1 MLTRIKPLWVHRFKR
16 RLFNPFT
23 AVFLLYAIGIT
34 ALSLAHFDQG
44 GPSFFDFEGSDKVV
58 HCIFYLGFTFL
69 LALAYKGSF
78 ARPLNRKSQLLVA
91 LIAMTYSGIIELLQ
105 GLVTEYR
112 SAELGDFVANCVG
125 VIFGLVALKVFDP
138 FFNRM
143 KNPK

>member
-1 MLTRIKPLWVHRFKR
+1 MPRSRY

-23 AVFLLYAIGIT
+23 AAFLLYAISIT
-34 ALSLAHFDQG
+34 VLSLARIDSSGRSLLNFKG
-44 GPSFFDFEGSDKVV
+44 ADKLV
-58 HCIFYLGFTFL
+58 HCLFYFGFTFL
-69 LALAYKGSF
+69 LALACKGSF
-78 ARPLNRKSQLLVA
+78 TRALERKEVLIVA

-105 GLVTEYR
+105 GFLTVYR
-112 SAELGDFVANCVG
+112 SAELGDFVANSVG

>member
-1 MLTRIKPLWVHRFKR
+1 VPRSRY

-23 AVFLLYAIGIT
+23 AAFLLYAISIT
-34 ALSLAHFDQG
+34 VLSLARIDSSGRSLLNFKG
-44 GPSFFDFEGSDKVV
+44 ADKLV
-58 HCIFYLGFTFL
+58 HCLFYFGFTFL
-69 LALAYKGSF
+69 LALACKGSF
-78 ARPLNRKSQLLVA
+78 SRALERKEVLIVA

-105 GLVTEYR
+105 GFFTVYR
-112 SAELGDFVANCVG
+112 SAELGDFVANSVG

>member
-1 MLTRIKPLWVHRFKR
+1 MLRINH

-23 AVFLLYAIGIT
+23 AAFLLYAISIT
-34 ALSLAHFDQG
+34 VLSLARIDSSG
-44 GPSFFDFEGSDKVV
+44 RSLLNIEGADKLV
-58 HCIFYLGFTFL
+58 HCLFYFGFTFL
-69 LALAYKGSF
+69 LALACKGSF
-78 ARPLNRKSQLLVA
+78 SRALERKEVLIVA

-105 GLVTEYR
+105 GFFTVYR
-112 SAELGDFVANCVG
+112 SAELGDFVANSVG

>member
-1 MLTRIKPLWVHRFKR
+1 VLRINH

-23 AVFLLYAIGIT
+23 AAFLLYAISIT
-34 ALSLAHFDQG
+34 VLSLARIDSSG
-44 GPSFFDFEGSDKVV
+44 RSLLNIEGADKLV
-58 HCIFYLGFTFL
+58 HCLFYFGFTFL
-69 LALAYKGSF
+69 LALACKGSF
-78 ARPLNRKSQLLVA
+78 SRALERKEVLIVA

-105 GLVTEYR
+105 GFFTVYR
-112 SAELGDFVANCVG
+112 SAELGDFVANSVG

>member
-1 MLTRIKPLWVHRFKR
+1 MLRIKH

-23 AVFLLYAIGIT
+23 AAFLLYAIGIT
-34 ALSLAHFDQG
+34 VLSLVRIDSSG
-44 GPSFFDFEGSDKVV
+44 RSLLSFEGADKLV
-58 HCIFYLGFTFL
+58 HCLFYFGFTFL

-78 ARPLNRKSQLLVA
+78 VIALNQKTQVIVA

-105 GLVTEYR
+105 GFFIVYR
-112 SAELGDFVANCVG
+112 SAELGDFVANSVG
-125 VIFGLVALKVFDP
+125 VIFGLVALKVLNP

>member
-1 MLTRIKPLWVHRFKR
+1 MPRSRY

-23 AVFLLYAIGIT
+23 AAFLLYAISIT
-34 ALSLAHFDQG
+34 VLSLARIDSSG
-44 GPSFFDFEGSDKVV
+44 RSLLNFEGADKLV
-58 HCIFYLGFTFL
+58 HCLFYFGFTFL
-69 LALAYKGSF
+69 LALACKGSF
-78 ARPLNRKSQLLVA
+78 SRALERKEVLIVA

-105 GLVTEYR
+105 GFFTVYR
-112 SAELGDFVANCVG
+112 SAELGDFVANSVG

>member
-1 MLTRIKPLWVHRFKR
+1 MLTKPWWVPRIRQ

-34 ALSLAHFDQG
+34 VLSLAHIDSRGQ
-44 GPSFFDFEGSDKVV
+44 SFLSFEGADKLV
-58 HCIFYLGFTFL
+58 HCLFYFGFTFL
-69 LALAYKGSF
+69 MALAYKGSF
-78 ARPLNRKSQLLVA
+78 ARALGRKVQIIVA

-105 GLVTEYR
+105 GFLTVYR
-112 SAELGDFVANCVG
+112 SAELGDFVANSAG
-125 VIFGLVALKVFDP
+125 VIFGLVALKVLDP